1 MWPSFIT
8 AIECDSASASLWS
21 WVTYTVVIRSSR
33 CRRFSSKRMRSR
45 SFASRLESGSSSRSS
60 CGSITSARASARRCC
75 WPPESLVASRSASS
89 SSCTALRTRR
99 TLSRISFLE
108 NLRSPTSSGK
118 AAFWKTFMCG
128 QMAYDWN
135 TMPKP
140 RRLGATKTFRVEEY
154 TTRSPTLI
162 SPARGR
168 SRPAI
173 ERSVVVLPQPLG
185 PSRVNS
191 FPSGTSNV
199 TSCAARTIW
208 PRSLGYSV
216 KSPSTFSTRFSGSL
230 LDSEFPA
237 QPLGQHHQNEE
248 REDEK
253 HAERRQLHVL
263 AVLPQLPDGDRQDF
277 GAGAVEQDRA
287 GELADRDDHH
297 VDPARDEPGLEQGE
311 DDAAKRRAP
320 GGAAHRRRFLELLV
334 DLQHRGRVV
343 PQAVGHET
351 GDVGDEH
358 DPDRAV
364 HADVE
369 IQVEDHDR
377 KAQHQ
382 PGEDHRQRSDVVE
395 EPASGQFCLDD
406 DPADD
411 RGHQH
416 DHRRAAEGKDQ
427 RVPHRA
433 REVRIGE
440 DEAVGVE
447 GEVVQGLP
455 GGHRIEPL
463 ERGPQQHR
471 EGQHYDQ
478 EEVHDEDRGGEP
490 APGSEVDSPRPE
502 ALAGHGRV
510 LAAAARQARHE
521 VHTDGRDHEQG
532 HPVSG
537 GET

>member
-1 MWPSFIT
+1 G
-8 AIECDSASASLWS
+8 
-21 WVTYTVVIRSSR
+21 
-33 CRRFSSKRMRSR
+33 RFSSKRMRSR

-60 CGSITSARASARRCC
+60 CGSMTSARASARRCC
-75 WPPESLVASRSASS
+75 CPPESLVASRSASS

-99 TLSRISFLE
+99 TLSRISCPE

-140 RRLGATKTFRVEEY
+140 RRLGATKTFRAEEY

-173 ERSVVVLPQPLG
+173 ERRVVVFPQPLG
-185 PSRVNS
+185 PSSVNS

-216 KSPSTFSTRFSGSL
+216 KSPATFSTRFSGSL
-230 LDSEFPA
+230 LDSEFLA
-237 QPLGQHHQNEE
+237 QELGHHDQNKECQNKE
-248 REDEK
+248 
-253 HAERRQLHVL
+253 HSQRRQLHVL
-263 AVLPQLPDGDRQDF
+263 AVLPQFPDGDRQDL

-297 VDPARDEPGLEQGE
+297 VDPARDEPGLQERQ
-311 DDAAKRRAP
+311 DDAAKGGAP
-320 GGAAHRRRFLELLV
+320 GGAAHRRGFLELLV
-334 DLQHRGRVV
+334 DLQHGSGVV
-343 PQAVGHET
+343 AESIRHKA

-364 HADVE
+364 DSDVE

-377 KAQHQ
+377 KAEHE
-382 PGEDHRQRSDVVE
+382 PRKNHRQRGDVVE
-395 EPASGQFCLDD
+395 EPASGELGLDD

-411 RGHQH
+411 GSHEH
-416 DHRRAAEGKDQ
+416 DHRRAAEGEDQ

-433 REVRIGE
+433 HEVRIGE

-447 GEVVQGLP
+447 GEVVQRLP
-455 GGHRIEPL
+455 GRHRVEPL

-471 EGQHYDQ
+471 ERQHHDQ
-478 EEVHDEDRGGEP
+478 QEIHDEDRGGDP
-490 APGSEVDSPRPE
+490 APGAEVDSPRPE
-502 ALAGHGRV
+502 TLASHGRV
-510 LAAAARQARHE
+510 LAAAARSE
-521 VHTDGRDHEQG
+521 EHTSELQSRFDLVCRLLLEKK
-532 HPVSG
+532 
-537 GET
+537 

>member
-1 MWPSFIT
+1 
-8 AIECDSASASLWS
+8 
-21 WVTYTVVIRSSR
+21 
-33 CRRFSSKRMRSR
+33 MRSR

-185 PSRVNS
+185 PSKVNS
-191 FPSGTSNV
+191 FPSGTSKV
-199 TSCAARTIW
+199 TSCAALTIW

-216 KSPSTFSTRFSGSL
+216 NSPSTFSTRFSGSF
-230 LDSEFPA
+230 LDAEFLA
-237 QPLGQHHQNEE
+237 EPLGDHHQDEE
-248 REDEK
+248 CQDKEHPQRRELD
-253 HAERRQLHVL
+253 VL
-263 AVLPQLPDGDRQDF
+263 AVLPQFPDGDRQDL
-277 GAGAVEQDRA
+277 GARAVEQDRA
-287 GELADRDDHH
+287 GELTDRDDHH
-297 VDPARDEPGLEQGE
+297 VDPARDKPRLEQGE
-311 DDAAKRRAP
+311 DDAAKRGAP
-320 GGAAHRRRFLELLV
+320 GGAAHRRRFLQFLM
-334 DLQHRGRVV
+334 DLQHGSGVV
-343 PQAVGHET
+343 AESIGHKT
-351 GDVGDEH
+351 GDVGDKH

-364 HADVE
+364 DADVE

-377 KAQHQ
+377 KAEH
-382 PGEDHRQRSDVVE
+382 EARKNHRQRGDVVQD
-395 EPASGQFCLDD
+395 PASGKLRLDH

-411 RGHQH
+411 GSHEH

-427 RVPHRA
+427 GIPHRA
-433 REVRIGE
+433 SKIRVSE
-440 DEAVGVE
+440 DKVVGVQS
-447 GEVVQGLP
+447 EVVQRLP
-455 GGHRIEPL
+455 RGHRIESL
-463 ERGPQQHR
+463 ERGPEQHR
-471 EGQHYDQ
+471 EGQHDDQ
-478 EEVHDEDRGGEP
+478 QKVDYEDRGGEP
-490 APGSEVDSPRPE
+490 APGAEVDSPRPE
-502 ALAGHGRV
+502 PLAGHGRV
-510 LAAAARQARHE
+510 LAPAAGEPRDEIHAG
-521 VHTDGRDHEQG
+521 GRDREQG
-532 HPVSG
+532 HRVRG
-537 GET
+537 GEADLARVAVHRLVDRRGEHVDSDRQPEERRHLER